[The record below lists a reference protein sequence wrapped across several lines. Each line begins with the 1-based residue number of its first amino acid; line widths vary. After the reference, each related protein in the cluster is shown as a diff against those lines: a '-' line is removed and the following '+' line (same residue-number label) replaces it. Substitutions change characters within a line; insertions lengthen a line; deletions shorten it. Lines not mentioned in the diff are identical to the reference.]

1 MTHKAV
7 KIANLLID
15 RYINIGVIDLFILK
29 PFKEEL
35 LFELLNKYDCVI
47 TLEEGF
53 INKGGLDSLVSGVLD
68 RQNSNLRLKR
78 MGFED
83 AYVFDMGSRE
93 HLHKLNHLDEES
105 IIKVIKDF
113 LQEL

>member
-1 MTHKAV
+1 MCLVATGYMTHKAV

-15 RYINIGVIDLFILK
+15 RYINIGVIDFFMLK

-47 TLEEGF
+47 TLEEAF

-68 RQNSNLRLKR
+68 RQ
-78 MGFED
+78 
-83 AYVFDMGSRE
+83 
-93 HLHKLNHLDEES
+93 KL
-105 IIKVIKDF
+105 
-113 LQEL
+113 